1 MKRIALFLVFTAC
14 VSIPHLTP
22 SQLSWAA
29 TKWPDARAGEL
40 EHGRSLYVTR
50 CGSCHTAPTPAEVK
64 AENDADM
71 VKEMADR
78 AKLTPSEQQAVLR
91 FIEAVTEPAP
101 AGVAARSTEKTQ
113 VF

>member
-22 SQLSWAA
+22 AQLQWAS
-29 TKWPDARAGEL
+29 TKWPDAHAGEL

-50 CGSCHTAPTPAEVK
+50 CGSCHSAPTPAELK
-64 AENDADM
+64 AENDDDM
-71 VKEMADR
+71 VKEMSDR
-78 AKLTPSEQQAVLR
+78 AKLTAEEQQAVLR
-91 FIEAVTEPAP
+91 FIEAVTTPEP
-101 AGVAARSTEKTQ
+101 AGVAVRGTEKTQ